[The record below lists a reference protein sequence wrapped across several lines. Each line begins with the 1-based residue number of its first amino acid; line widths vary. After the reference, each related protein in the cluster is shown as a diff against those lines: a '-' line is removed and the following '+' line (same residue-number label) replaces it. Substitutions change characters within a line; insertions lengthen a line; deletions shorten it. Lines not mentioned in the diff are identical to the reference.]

1 MEKTSDAFQ
10 GTSKVAIEGS
20 EHEAALKVALTEA
33 LVDEKV
39 ATEVTKQEKVATEA
53 TKAGVVIEAS
63 KQEMV
68 VMEMAK
74 VGATEKDDVS
84 SDGDSPFPSL
94 GLPWK
99 TGLHLFVLNLSCV
112 FKLDKLGKEILNI
125 AIPASLALAA
135 DPLASLVD
143 TAFMGQL
150 GKSEV
155 AAVGVSVA
163 IFNQVSKV
171 FIYPLVSVTTSFVAE
186 EEAIISSDT
195 EEQDIGDLETAK
207 SKQNSDSENSGCAN
221 ACKATE
227 SENPQKSAKRKKF
240 IPSVTSAL
248 IVGAILGIIQAI
260 LLIATAKFCI
270 LLMTGGK
277 PSQLMRKLAVRY
289 LTIRSLGAPAVLLSL
304 AMIGVFRGFKDT
316 KTPLY
321 ATVIGDIMN
330 IILEAIMVFGFRMGV
345 TGAATAHAISQY
357 LITLILFI
365 KLIHRVNII
374 PPSIKSLKFGR
385 FLGCG
390 FMLLARVIAVTGCV
404 TLATSLAARHGDTI
418 MAAFQISN
426 QVWMSTSLLADGL
439 AVAGQAIIATSFARS
454 DYYKVAVSTARVLQF
469 SIVLGL
475 CLTALLGIFLRYGA
489 GIFGKDAGVIA
500 VVHQSIPFVA
510 GLQTVNSVAFVFDGI
525 NFGASDYTF
534 SAYSMVAV
542 ATVSVPC
549 IIMLSGRNGFTGI
562 WFALAIY
569 MILRTLASTW
579 RMGTATGPW
588 AFLRKS

>member
-1 MEKTSDAFQ
+1 MEKTSDACQ
-10 GTSKVAIEGS
+10 GTSKVAIEES
-20 EHEAALKVALTEA
+20 EREAAVKVAKTEA
-33 LVDEKV
+33 SVDEKV
-39 ATEVTKQEKVATEA
+39 TTEVTKQEKVATEA
-53 TKAGVVIEAS
+53 TKAGVVVEAS

-68 VMEMAK
+68 VMEMEK
-74 VGATEKDDVS
+74 VGATEKDDVLS
-84 SDGDSPFPSL
+84 EGDSPFPSL

-99 TGLHLFVLNLSCV
+99 TGLNLLVLNLSRV

-171 FIYPLVSVTTSFVAE
+171 LIYPLVSVTTSFVAE

-195 EEQDIGDLETAK
+195 GEQEVGDLETAK
-207 SKQNSDSENSGCAN
+207 STVHTASKQIPTPSAYSENSDCAN
-221 ACKATE
+221 ACKETE
-227 SENPQKSAKRKKF
+227 SETPQKSAKRKKF

-260 LLIATAKFCI
+260 LLISTANFCV

-316 KTPLY
+316 KTQLY

-357 LITLILFI
+357 LITLILFF
-365 KLIHRVNII
+365 KLIHRVNVI

-390 FMLLARVIAVTGCV
+390 
-404 TLATSLAARHGDTI
+404 
-418 MAAFQISN
+418 
-426 QVWMSTSLLADGL
+426 
-439 AVAGQAIIATSFARS
+439 
-454 DYYKVAVSTARVLQF
+454 
-469 SIVLGL
+469 
-475 CLTALLGIFLRYGA
+475 
-489 GIFGKDAGVIA
+489 
-500 VVHQSIPFVA
+500 
-510 GLQTVNSVAFVFDGI
+510 
-525 NFGASDYTF
+525 
-534 SAYSMVAV
+534 
-542 ATVSVPC
+542 
-549 IIMLSGRNGFTGI
+549 
-562 WFALAIY
+562 
-569 MILRTLASTW
+569 RTKNT
-579 RMGTATGPW
+579 
-588 AFLRKS
+588 

>member
-1 MEKTSDAFQ
+1 MEKTSDACQ
-10 GTSKVAIEGS
+10 GASKVAIEGS
-20 EHEAALKVALTEA
+20 EREAAAKVAKTEA
-33 LVDEKV
+33 SVDEKV

-63 KQEMV
+63 KQEM
-68 VMEMAK
+68 EK
-74 VGATEKDDVS
+74 VGATEKDDVL

-99 TGLHLFVLNLSCV
+99 TGLNLFVLNLSCV

-125 AIPASLALAA
+125 AIPASLAMAA

-195 EEQDIGDLETAK
+195 EEQEVGDLETAK
-207 SKQNSDSENSGCAN
+207 STVHTASKQIPTPSADCAN
-221 ACKATE
+221 ACKETE
-227 SENPQKSAKRKKF
+227 SEKPQKSAKRKKF

-277 PSQLMRKLAVRY
+277 PSRLMRKLAVRY

-345 TGAATAHAISQY
+345 TGAATAHVISQY
-357 LITLILFI
+357 LITLILFF
-365 KLIHRVNII
+365 KLIHRVNVI

-426 QVWMSTSLLADGL
+426 QVWISTSLLADGL

-454 DYYKVAVSTARVLQF
+454 DYYKVAVSTARVLQH
-469 SIVLGL
+469 S
-475 CLTALLGIFLRYGA
+475 LGIMPHCLAWGFLTLWSWHFRQGFRCHCSSSSVY
-489 GIFGKDAGVIA
+489 
-500 VVHQSIPFVA
+500 S

-549 IIMLSGRNGFTGI
+549 IIMLSGRNGFIGI

>member
-1 MEKTSDAFQ
+1 MEKTSDACQ
-10 GTSKVAIEGS
+10 GASKVAIEGS
-20 EHEAALKVALTEA
+20 ERDAAVKVAKTEA
-33 LVDEKV
+33 SVDEKV

-53 TKAGVVIEAS
+53 AKAGVVIEAS
-63 KQEMV
+63 KQEM
-68 VMEMAK
+68 EK
-74 VGATEKDDVS
+74 VGATEKDDVL

-99 TGLHLFVLNLSCV
+99 TGLNLFVLNLSCV

-125 AIPASLALAA
+125 AIPASLAMAA

-195 EEQDIGDLETAK
+195 EEQEVGDLETAK
-207 SKQNSDSENSGCAN
+207 STVHTASKQIPTPSADCAN
-221 ACKATE
+221 ACKETE
-227 SENPQKSAKRKKF
+227 SEKPQKSAKRKKF

-277 PSQLMRKLAVRY
+277 PSRLMRKLAVRY

-330 IILEAIMVFGFRMGV
+330 IVLEAIMVFGFRMGV
-345 TGAATAHAISQY
+345 TGAATAHVISQY
-357 LITLILFI
+357 LITLILFF
-365 KLIHRVNII
+365 KLIHRVNVI

-426 QVWMSTSLLADGL
+426 QVWISTSLLADGL

-475 CLTALLGIFLRYGA
+475 CLTALLGVFLRYGA
-489 GIFGKDAGVIA
+489 GIFGKDSGVIA

-549 IIMLSGRNGFTGI
+549 IIMLSGRNGFIGI

-579 RMGTATGPW
+579 RLGTATGPW